1 VQVSLKITILPI
13 SYLKKFLRFKIR
25 SKSDIC
31 AVILNLAL
39 TAQPVLVEELFN
51 TLTVNEPSASISPVT
66 NQGSILDFTL
76 VTLFI
81 KVLDLTK
88 LELDLAGL
96 E

>member
-1 VQVSLKITILPI
+1 VQVSLKITIFPVF
-13 SYLKKFLRFKIR
+13 SPKNFLSFNIR

-66 NQGSILDFTL
+66 NQGSTLDFTL

-81 KVLDLTK
+81 KELDLTK